1 MSETPPQVPDEYGL
15 FIDGE
20 WVAASSG
27 ETFDT
32 IDPATEEVIA
42 AVSAAEADDV
52 DAAVSNSTDA
62 LDEWQSVPARERGRI
77 LMDVADAIREE
88 ADRLAWIETVDNGKP
103 LSQAKTDVLRC
114 GEYFAYYAGM
124 ADKLEGESIPMSE
137 EYVDYTV
144 HEPLGVTGHI
154 IPWNFPVGILG
165 RGLAPALA
173 AGNTVVAKPAEQTP
187 LSALEIGALA
197 VEAGLPAGAFNVVPG
212 FGPDAGEPLV
222 RHDDVAQVTF
232 TGSVPTGR
240 LVGKAALEGLKP
252 VHLELGGKN
261 PNVVYPDADLDR
273 AVESTV
279 KSIFSRNAG
288 QVCSSGSRLLLH
300 EDVHDEFLDRLLVAV
315 DDLSIAP
322 GVEDPDVAAI
332 TSEEQYDS
340 IMEYIE
346 IGRAEAGEPLVGGEA
361 IDRTGY
367 FIEPTIFDGVEMD
380 MRIAREEIFGPVL
393 SVLTFSDE
401 REAIEIANDVD
412 YGLVSG
418 IFTSDIGR
426 AHRFAR
432 EVEAGGV
439 YINEWFSSGIEA
451 PFGGYKDSGLGRA
464 KGLAALEEYTQT
476 KNVCARID

>member
-1 MSETPPQVPDEYGL
+1 MSETPQQVPDEYEL

-20 WVAASSG
+20 WVAASG
-27 ETFDT
+27 AETFGT

-42 AVSAAEADDV
+42 TVAAAGAEDV
-52 DAAVSNSTDA
+52 DAAVSNSKAA
-62 LDEWQSVPARERGRI
+62 LDEWQSIPARERGRI
-77 LMDVADAIREE
+77 LLDIADAIRED

-114 GEYFAYYAGM
+114 AEYFAYYAGM
-124 ADKLEGESIPMSE
+124 ADKLEGESIPRSD

-144 HEPLGVTGHI
+144 HEPLGVTAHI

-173 AGNTVVAKPAEQTP
+173 AGNTVIAKPAEQTP

-197 VEAGLPAGAFNVVPG
+197 VEAGLPAGVFNVLPG

-222 RHDDVAQVTF
+222 AHDDVAQVTF

-300 EDVHDEFLDRLLVAV
+300 EDVHDEFLDRLHTAV
-315 DDLSIAP
+315 DELSIAS
-322 GVEDPDVAAI
+322 GVEDPDIAAI
-332 TSEEQYDS
+332 TSKEQYES
-340 IMEYIE
+340 ILEYIQ
-346 IGRAEAGEPLVGGEA
+346 IGREEAGEPLIGGEA
-361 IDRTGY
+361 VDRTGY
-367 FIEPTIFDGVEMD
+367 FIEPTIFDGVGMD

-401 REAIEIANDVD
+401 QEAIELANDVE

-418 IFTSDIGR
+418 IFTNDIGR

-432 EVEAGGV
+432 DIDAGGV

-451 PFGGYKDSGLGRA
+451 PFGGYKNSGLGRA
-464 KGLAALEEYTQT
+464 KGLAALEEYTQI
-476 KNVCARID
+476 KNVCARIE

>member
-1 MSETPPQVPDEYGL
+1 
-15 FIDGE
+15 
-20 WVAASSG
+20 
-27 ETFDT
+27 
-32 IDPATEEVIA
+32 
-42 AVSAAEADDV
+42 
-52 DAAVSNSTDA
+52 
-62 LDEWQSVPARERGRI
+62 
-77 LMDVADAIREE
+77 
-88 ADRLAWIETVDNGKP
+88 
-103 LSQAKTDVLRC
+103 
-114 GEYFAYYAGM
+114 
-124 ADKLEGESIPMSE
+124 
-137 EYVDYTV
+137 
-144 HEPLGVTGHI
+144 
-154 IPWNFPVGILG
+154 
-165 RGLAPALA
+165 
-173 AGNTVVAKPAEQTP
+173 
-187 LSALEIGALA
+187 
-197 VEAGLPAGAFNVVPG
+197 
-212 FGPDAGEPLV
+212 
-222 RHDDVAQVTF
+222 
-232 TGSVPTGR
+232 
-240 LVGKAALEGLKP
+240 
-252 VHLELGGKN
+252 
-261 PNVVYPDADLDR
+261 
-273 AVESTV
+273 VESTV

-300 EDVHDEFLDRLLVAV
+300 EDVHDEFLDRLLTAV

-322 GVEDPDVAAI
+322 GVEDPDIAAI
-332 TSEEQYDS
+332 TSKEQFDS

-346 IGRAEAGEPLVGGEA
+346 IGREEAGEPLIGGEA
-361 IDRTGY
+361 VDRTGY

-432 EVEAGGV
+432 EVDAGGV

>member
-1 MSETPPQVPDEYGL
+1 MSRSPVEIPEEYGL

-20 WVAASSG
+20 WVDASSG
-27 ETFDT
+27 ETFET
-32 IDPATEEVIA
+32 IDPASEEVVATVA
-42 AVSAAEADDV
+42 AANADDV
-52 DAAVSNSTDA
+52 DAAVSNAADA
-62 LDEWQSVPARERGRI
+62 LDEWRSVPGRERGRI
-77 LMDVADAIREE
+77 LMDVADAIRED

-114 GEYFAYYAGM
+114 GEYVAYYAGM
-124 ADKLEGESIPMSE
+124 ADKIEGESIPMSE
-137 EYVDYTV
+137 GYVDYTV

-197 VEAGLPAGAFNVVPG
+197 VEAGLPAGVFNVVPG
-212 FGPDAGEPLV
+212 FGPDTGEPLV

-240 LVGKAALEGLKP
+240 LVGKAAIEGLKP

-300 EDVHDEFLDRLLVAV
+300 EDVHDEFLDRLLTAV

-332 TSEEQYDS
+332 TSKEQFDS

-346 IGRAEAGEPLVGGEA
+346 IGREEAGEPLIGGEA
-361 IDRTGY
+361 VDRTGY

-426 AHRFAR
+426 AHRFAL
-432 EVEAGGV
+432 EVDAGGV

>member
-1 MSETPPQVPDEYGL
+1 MSKNPPRIPNEYGL

-20 WVAASSG
+20 WIDASSG

-42 AVSAAEADDV
+42 AVAAADADDV
-52 DAAVSNSTDA
+52 DTAVSSSTDA
-62 LDEWQSVPARERGRI
+62 LDEWQSVPARKRGRVLLAI
-77 LMDVADAIREE
+77 ADAIRED

-114 GEYFAYYAGM
+114 AEYFAYYAGM
-124 ADKLEGESIPMSE
+124 TDKLEGESIPLSE

-144 HEPLGVTGHI
+144 HEPLGVTAHI

-197 VEAGLPAGAFNVVPG
+197 VDAGLPAGAFNVVPG

-273 AVESTV
+273 AVESTI

-288 QVCSSGSRLLLH
+288 QVCTSGSRLLLH
-300 EDVHDEFLDRLLVAV
+300 EDVRETFLDRLVTAV
-315 DDLSIAP
+315 DELEVDL
-322 GVEDPDVAAI
+322 GVNDPDIGAI
-332 TSEEQYDS
+332 TSEEQYES
-340 IMEYIE
+340 ILEYIE
-346 IGRAEAGEPLVGGEA
+346 IGREEAGEPLIGGDA

-401 REAIEIANDVD
+401 EEAIELANDVD

-432 EVEAGGV
+432 EIDAGGV

-464 KGLAALEEYTQT
+464 KGLAALEEYTQI

>member
-1 MSETPPQVPDEYGL
+1 MSRSPAEIPDEYGL

-20 WVAASSG
+20 WVDASSG

-32 IDPATEEVIA
+32 IDPATEEVVATVA
-42 AVSAAEADDV
+42 AANADDV
-52 DAAVSNSTDA
+52 DAAVSNAADA
-62 LDEWQSVPARERGRI
+62 LDEWQSVPARERGEI
-77 LMDVADAIREE
+77 LVAIADAIREN

-124 ADKLEGESIPMSE
+124 ADKIEGESIPMSE

-197 VEAGLPAGAFNVVPG
+197 VEAGLPAGVFNVVPG

-222 RHDDVAQVTF
+222 RHDDVDQVTF

-240 LVGKAALEGLKP
+240 LVGKAAIEGLKP

-300 EDVHDEFLDRLLVAV
+300 EDVHDEFLDRLLTAV

-322 GVEDPDVAAI
+322 GVEDPEVAAI
-332 TSEEQYDS
+332 TSKEQFDS

-346 IGRAEAGEPLVGGEA
+346 IGREEAGEPLVGGNA
-361 IDRTGY
+361 VDRTGY

-380 MRIAREEIFGPVL
+380 MRIAQEEIFGPVL

-401 REAIEIANDVD
+401 TEAIEIANDVD

-432 EVEAGGV
+432 EVDAGGV

>member
-1 MSETPPQVPDEYGL
+1 MSETPPQIPDEYGL